1 MTISSLNPR
10 VLLVAYQCGPGMGSV
25 SQIGWEW
32 YRRLSERVHVTLVTH
47 VRNRAA
53 LDLAGVP
60 LGSSEVIFVD
70 TEWFAGP
77 LFKLAKR
84 LFPRSEHAA
93 SMLSALD
100 FFVFDHVA
108 LQMLRQRIA
117 NGKRWNL
124 LHAVTPVTTLAA
136 TRLHRL
142 GLPIIKGPLNCG
154 VASPRGFRA
163 ILRDEYPWIYPL
175 RNIGRLIDACL
186 GSTRN
191 STVIL
196 TATRAT
202 VDRVPRRY
210 RSRCIKMLENGVD
223 LEVFTPA
230 AWPSPPSPIEPLRV
244 LFVGRLMPFK
254 AVGLLLEAVA
264 RVVGEFPIE
273 FSIIGDG
280 PMGPIWRGEAQRLGL
295 TEKVNFLGSRSLA
308 EVAAAMRAAHVFCLP
323 SVRES
328 GGAVLLEAMAC
339 ARPVL
344 AVAFGGPAEIVDDT
358 VGGAIAPDGVE
369 QTTTALAEALRD
381 IVRNPDNWRR
391 RGENGYRRA
400 RELYSWNAKVEHAI
414 QLYRDIL
421 SESPGHRV
429 MNEISILPGASAV
442 E

>member
-154 VASPRGFRA
+154 V
-163 ILRDEYPWIYPL
+163 
-175 RNIGRLIDACL
+175 
-186 GSTRN
+186 
-191 STVIL
+191 
-196 TATRAT
+196 
-202 VDRVPRRY
+202 
-210 RSRCIKMLENGVD
+210 
-223 LEVFTPA
+223 
-230 AWPSPPSPIEPLRV
+230 
-244 LFVGRLMPFK
+244 
-254 AVGLLLEAVA
+254 
-264 RVVGEFPIE
+264 
-273 FSIIGDG
+273 
-280 PMGPIWRGEAQRLGL
+280 
-295 TEKVNFLGSRSLA
+295 
-308 EVAAAMRAAHVFCLP
+308 
-323 SVRES
+323 
-328 GGAVLLEAMAC
+328 
-339 ARPVL
+339 
-344 AVAFGGPAEIVDDT
+344 
-358 VGGAIAPDGVE
+358 
-369 QTTTALAEALRD
+369 
-381 IVRNPDNWRR
+381 
-391 RGENGYRRA
+391 
-400 RELYSWNAKVEHAI
+400 
-414 QLYRDIL
+414 
-421 SESPGHRV
+421 
-429 MNEISILPGASAV
+429 
-442 E
+442 